1 MDVSQPRSWYI
12 RLLILTLCAALYA
25 SMWGSYVY
33 YNCEVVHN
41 GEKIKL
47 RDAVGNF
54 MKSQAVQVNDL
65 YEENLKYNLKYF
77 RNFGR
82 IFSSCTLTCSTMGSG
97 PPGLS

>member
-1 MDVSQPRSWYI
+1 MVRSQKIISAKLIIVVGAYCFKREWRSMDVSQPRSWYI

-65 YEENLKYNLKYF
+65 YEENLK
-77 RNFGR
+77 
-82 IFSSCTLTCSTMGSG
+82 
-97 PPGLS
+97 